1 MYIVLCSRLQANNA
15 MMLMFLGGSTLEAM
29 AHGVDNARAVIIFY
43 GNEYKQSFACRTG
56 MTIFDITQF
65 THVQSFMDNQA

>member
-1 MYIVLCSRLQANNA
+1 
-15 MMLMFLGGSTLEAM
+15 MFVGGSTLEAM

-56 MTIFDITQF
+56 MTVFDITQF
-65 THVQSFMDNQA
+65 THVQSFMDKPNTET